1 MVGSPE
7 NFVGGNSGE
16 NVSDEE
22 RRRLEEALGRK
33 ATGVIEGEAETRL
46 TEGEIR
52 DKIAR
57 VMKASVN
64 KDRYGNT
71 ISDESLERLQ
81 NEVIRLLDGKSPD
94 EVLRFYDEKIQA
106 LMKEGEQER
115 VEWNAT
121 VNSKTKEEK
130 EVMYARILLTEDDLR
145 QAMREAEM
153 VGVLKMDEE
162 NMTPVSMKLV
172 GYFDKQPGDDN
183 VEEEVVEPEDER
195 EEGEPEPGVEPK
207 SKAHEDEKE
216 KPAKLTVGSLDV
228 NAPDYRERF
237 LQRRKEIG
245 DIVRASNS
253 LSDEVKNL
261 LLSDLHEVEQLEQW
275 QAEQAMQSGFASTPK
290 GEAASDDEVAKA
302 AEVAGA
308 SRWGWFRKSKAEK
321 RQVVE
326 ETPEEKQRKREYREA
341 LSNWAKEVTPG
352 RLDPEVAKI
361 YAEKQ
366 AEKARIDAE
375 KQAEKEYYDRL
386 HKWAE
391 EESRNPN
398 KNRFGDPELPP
409 ENRERLLSKLGNGL
423 KGRKSLKKVA
433 RKATLVLALTL
444 ALTSSGVVAATAF
457 NGNNTAYAAELEG
470 ADSAENDQ
478 QVVKILE
485 QSGLT
490 GDSANSVA
498 ESLGMSAED
507 LMGGEIDYLKHDL
520 LAEGA
525 ALYEGIA
532 DRESS
537 FVTSSGMIMYMAK
550 YDDEARHGNSFA
562 ASIADLKDD
571 REALVN
577 ALMQNNIELPYQL
590 ASTTAAMPELLRAC
604 GVDEAVVTNENVA
617 ERAQAVMDAMLA
629 DGGGDLQKKLAAAL
643 NIALHNENTNVNVY
657 REYGLERTFYVK
669 PFDAEKVDK
678 PGDIQVATDV
688 KQRDGN
694 WQVQIDVAYASGNHE
709 VIDLN
714 LGCGGQVNMY
724 ADSYVVRVPFTDENN
739 IEHENVGIATI
750 VTTER
755 EDGTTTTETVYTDLG
770 TDPDKVQNNEETE
783 GEKPGEETI
792 IQKNAQNLIAGMQH
806 GLQAEGVNNTVNQTA
821 NVVPEIVDN
830 GDGTSSYE
838 SNDGTTAT
846 VADGQ
851 VTAVT
856 DGTGTVNVTSGDMNP
871 VGTVTSSPL
880 EGGGEEGGGEEGGGE
895 EGGGQGYSESA
906 YENAL

>member
-33 ATGVIEGEAETRL
+33 AIGVIEGEAETRL

-153 VGVLKMDEE
+153 VGVLKTDEE

-183 VEEEVVEPEDER
+183 VEEEAVEPEDER
-195 EEGEPEPGVEPK
+195 EEEGEPEPEAEPK
-207 SKAHEDEKE
+207 SETHEDEKE
-216 KPAKLTVGSLDV
+216 KPAKLMVASLDV

-237 LQRRKEIG
+237 LKRREEIG
-245 DIVRASNS
+245 NIVRTSNS

-302 AEVAGA
+302 AEAAGA

-321 RQVVE
+321 RQMVE

-457 NGNNTAYAAELEG
+457 NGDSTAYAAELEG

-485 QSGLT
+485 QSG
-490 GDSANSVA
+490 
-498 ESLGMSAED
+498 
-507 LMGGEIDYLKHDL
+507 
-520 LAEGA
+520 
-525 ALYEGIA
+525 
-532 DRESS
+532 
-537 FVTSSGMIMYMAK
+537 
-550 YDDEARHGNSFA
+550 
-562 ASIADLKDD
+562 
-571 REALVN
+571 
-577 ALMQNNIELPYQL
+577 
-590 ASTTAAMPELLRAC
+590 
-604 GVDEAVVTNENVA
+604 
-617 ERAQAVMDAMLA
+617 
-629 DGGGDLQKKLAAAL
+629 
-643 NIALHNENTNVNVY
+643 
-657 REYGLERTFYVK
+657 
-669 PFDAEKVDK
+669 
-678 PGDIQVATDV
+678 
-688 KQRDGN
+688 
-694 WQVQIDVAYASGNHE
+694 
-709 VIDLN
+709 
-714 LGCGGQVNMY
+714 
-724 ADSYVVRVPFTDENN
+724 
-739 IEHENVGIATI
+739 
-750 VTTER
+750 
-755 EDGTTTTETVYTDLG
+755 
-770 TDPDKVQNNEETE
+770 
-783 GEKPGEETI
+783 
-792 IQKNAQNLIAGMQH
+792 
-806 GLQAEGVNNTVNQTA
+806 
-821 NVVPEIVDN
+821 
-830 GDGTSSYE
+830 
-838 SNDGTTAT
+838 
-846 VADGQ
+846 
-851 VTAVT
+851 
-856 DGTGTVNVTSGDMNP
+856 
-871 VGTVTSSPL
+871 
-880 EGGGEEGGGEEGGGE
+880 
-895 EGGGQGYSESA
+895 
-906 YENAL
+906 

>member
-195 EEGEPEPGVEPK
+195 EEGEPEPEVEPK

-237 LQRRKEIG
+237 LKRREEIG
-245 DIVRASNS
+245 NIVRTSNS

-341 LSNWAKEVTPG
+341 LTNWAKEVTPG

-386 HKWAE
+386 HEWAE

-398 KNRFGDPELPP
+398 KNRFGDSEIIA
-409 ENRERLLSKLGNGL
+409 EEHEKRVGNIFSKLV
-423 KGRKSLKKVA
+423 GRIL
-433 RKATLVLALTL
+433 RHG
-444 ALTSSGVVAATAF
+444 SSDKEAKNEQQKEEPVK
-457 NGNNTAYAAELEG
+457 
-470 ADSAENDQ
+470 ENVDY
-478 QVVKILE
+478 
-485 QSGLT
+485 SGL
-490 GDSANSVA
+490 SAILS
-498 ESLGMSAED
+498 EMLLG
-507 LMGGEIDYLKHDL
+507 H
-520 LAEGA
+520 
-525 ALYEGIA
+525 
-532 DRESS
+532 
-537 FVTSSGMIMYMAK
+537 
-550 YDDEARHGNSFA
+550 
-562 ASIADLKDD
+562 
-571 REALVN
+571 
-577 ALMQNNIELPYQL
+577 
-590 ASTTAAMPELLRAC
+590 
-604 GVDEAVVTNENVA
+604 
-617 ERAQAVMDAMLA
+617 
-629 DGGGDLQKKLAAAL
+629 
-643 NIALHNENTNVNVY
+643 
-657 REYGLERTFYVK
+657 
-669 PFDAEKVDK
+669 
-678 PGDIQVATDV
+678 
-688 KQRDGN
+688 
-694 WQVQIDVAYASGNHE
+694 
-709 VIDLN
+709 
-714 LGCGGQVNMY
+714 
-724 ADSYVVRVPFTDENN
+724 
-739 IEHENVGIATI
+739 
-750 VTTER
+750 
-755 EDGTTTTETVYTDLG
+755 
-770 TDPDKVQNNEETE
+770 
-783 GEKPGEETI
+783 
-792 IQKNAQNLIAGMQH
+792 
-806 GLQAEGVNNTVNQTA
+806 
-821 NVVPEIVDN
+821 
-830 GDGTSSYE
+830 
-838 SNDGTTAT
+838 
-846 VADGQ
+846 
-851 VTAVT
+851 
-856 DGTGTVNVTSGDMNP
+856 
-871 VGTVTSSPL
+871 
-880 EGGGEEGGGEEGGGE
+880 
-895 EGGGQGYSESA
+895 SE
-906 YENAL
+906 